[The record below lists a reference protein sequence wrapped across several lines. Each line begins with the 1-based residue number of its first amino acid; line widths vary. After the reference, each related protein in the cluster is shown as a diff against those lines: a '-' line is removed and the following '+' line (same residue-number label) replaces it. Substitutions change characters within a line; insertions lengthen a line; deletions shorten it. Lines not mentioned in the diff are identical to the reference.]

1 MPTKYF
7 LSDEVPSIFALGIS
21 MSVRLIQFA
30 ITFGALVVALAHTY
44 VPELTIDG
52 TTVSLLAIAV
62 LPWLAPLF
70 KAIELPGGV
79 KIQFQDFINAEAK
92 AKEAGL
98 LAPTEEAPGMERH
111 IYAFESVAGNDPNLV
126 LTGLRIELE
135 SKLREIAEARGIEIT
150 HKGIRSLIYSLKSRD
165 VLNQREVSAL
175 EDMLPL
181 LNSAA
186 HGAETDPRAADWVM
200 DVGPRLLAALDEK
213 VGEKTIAQL
222 LERWKTRDGAL
233 VAEIGIELSKALVT
247 SPKAFLVAM
256 RGDQEGFKA
265 WLDGLQH
272 HTFTLFESRD
282 ELDDQLYTAYYE
294 KLREL
299 MVKAL
304 KPLVESEYSA
314 EAKQVITAL
323 DSTSIKRI
331 W

>member
-1 MPTKYF
+1 
-7 LSDEVPSIFALGIS
+7 

-30 ITFGALVVALAHTY
+30 ITFGALLVALIHTY
-44 VPELTIDG
+44 APDLTIDG

-79 KIQFQDFINAEAK
+79 KIQFQDFINAEVK

-98 LAPTEEAPGMERH
+98 LSPIQDAPGMERH
-111 IYAFESVAGNDPNLV
+111 IYAFESVAGDDPNLA
-126 LTGLRIELE
+126 LAGLRIELE
-135 SKLREIAEARGIEIT
+135 SKLRGIAEARGIEIT
-150 HKGIRSLIYSLKSRD
+150 RKGIRPLIYSLKSRD
-165 VLNQREVSAL
+165 VLSQREVSAL

-181 LNSAA
+181 LNGAA
-186 HGAETDPRAADWVM
+186 HGAETDPRAADWAM
-200 DVGPRLLAALDEK
+200 DVGPRLLATLDEK
-213 VGEKTIAQL
+213 IGEKTIAQL
-222 LERWKTRDGAL
+222 LERWRTRDGAL

-256 RGDQEGFKA
+256 RDDEEGFKA
-265 WLDGLQH
+265 WLDGMQH
-272 HTFTLFESRD
+272 HTFTLFESRG
-282 ELDDQLYTAYYE
+282 ELDDDLYTAYYE

-304 KPLVESEYSA
+304 KPLVESEYST
-314 EAKQVITAL
+314 EAKRVIAAL
-323 DSTSIKRI
+323 DSVSIKRI